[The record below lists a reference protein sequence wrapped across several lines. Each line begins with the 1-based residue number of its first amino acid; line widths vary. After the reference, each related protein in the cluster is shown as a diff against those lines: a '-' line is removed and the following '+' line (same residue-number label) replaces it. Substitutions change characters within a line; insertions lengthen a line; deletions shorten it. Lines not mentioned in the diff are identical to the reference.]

1 MLECTLYNSVRNTFR
16 SLYENVVLGSLKY
29 VIHLHHR
36 VDTNLYPTEATT
48 LYYFKDLVGLTPP

>member
-29 VIHLHHR
+29 VFLLNH
-36 VDTNLYPTEATT
+36 ATDINFYLKKAT
-48 LYYFKDLVGLTPP
+48 SLRCSRELAGLTPS